1 MIDYALKPPITT
13 EEINI
18 EKINVSSS
26 DYMKSMNLEEQSIFN
41 KVYKYPYIACE
52 ILSHDYPF
60 LVDKIINMDFY
71 GQENNTIGGEL
82 SMIKN
87 TSNVD
92 EGDEG
97 GADDS
102 MGEFRNPPEN
112 QEEDIID
119 TNNNNTFFN
128 TTIDNNLNNDK
139 DNLEFVDYLF
149 NSSYNYDLNNI
160 QGGYLVKINRAF
172 LHSLYSPNKS
182 NVYISYI
189 CFKKPND
196 FLTFFWNKIQFLH
209 YQEIIYDILM
219 YCEEETNQNQN
230 KQLDI
235 IKNNIL
241 IKLITIMKT
250 QSEGIKDLFCDY
262 ILNCKN
268 VESLVNENFI
278 SKLSSMFI
286 SCNNEKILENFC
298 VVTGQIIK
306 LYKNDNFSG
315 SKNLKG
321 NFINNFLNSS
331 LGILNFTDTDL
342 LVGKINSIIKEMN
355 LEYFKSTQAKI
366 ILINFIY
373 DFMTLTRCTEF
384 LENLINI
391 NFFNFFQNLF
401 FNSKND
407 IVQSIYIS
415 TIQLLIEDT
424 NEKWLTE
431 ILIKNNFIEKALNI
445 NYNNSDLNNASFGI
459 KENTLYI
466 HLSEI
471 FGILIKNVFI
481 NEILQKNNF
490 FEKINNVYNTT
501 YKTYVERMEQTIC
514 NFKCNSLYLPAE
526 DSIKVD
532 EIAEKGD
539 IKAINDFNRFN
550 NNIFKRNSFSSNVK
564 KELFF
569 DGQPEGVIEKKED
582 NFYDDNENKNIIQDF
597 PNFEDD
603 TQKDDIQ
610 KDDIQKED
618 ISNEEKKI

>member
-18 EKINVSSS
+18 EKINSSSS
-26 DYMKSMNLEEQSIFN
+26 DYMKSLNLEEQTLFN

-102 MGEFRNPPEN
+102 MGEFRNPQEN
-112 QEEDIID
+112 PEEDIID

-139 DNLEFVDYLF
+139 DNLELVDYLY
-149 NSSYNYDLNNI
+149 NSSFNYDLNNI

-172 LHSLYSPNKS
+172 LHSLYNPNKS

-196 FLTFFWNKIQFLH
+196 FLTVFWNKIQFLH
-209 YQEIIYDILM
+209 YQEIIYDILT

-241 IKLITIMKT
+241 IKLITTMKT
-250 QSEGIKDLFCDY
+250 QSEGIKDIFCDY

-278 SKLSSMFI
+278 SKLSAMFI
-286 SCNNEKILENFC
+286 SSNNEKILENFC
-298 VVTGQIIK
+298 IVTGQIIK

-366 ILINFIY
+366 IFINFIY
-373 DFMTLTRCTEF
+373 DFMTLTRCTELF
-384 LENLINI
+384 ENLINI

-401 FNSKND
+401 FTSKND

-424 NEKWLTE
+424 NEKWLIE

-445 NYNNSDLNNASFGI
+445 NYNSSDLNNTSFGI
-459 KENTLYI
+459 KDNTLYI

-481 NEILQKNNF
+481 NEILQKNHF
-490 FEKINNVYNTT
+490 FEKISNIYNTT

-532 EIAEKGD
+532 EIVEKGD
-539 IKAINDFNRFN
+539 VKTINDFNRFN

-597 PNFEDD
+597 PNFEEE
-603 TQKDDIQ
+603 T
-610 KDDIQKED
+610 QKED
-618 ISNEEKKI
+618 ISNDENKK

>member
-18 EKINVSSS
+18 EKINSSSS
-26 DYMKSMNLEEQSIFN
+26 DYMKSLNLEEQTLFN

-102 MGEFRNPPEN
+102 MGEFRNPQEN
-112 QEEDIID
+112 PEEDIID

-139 DNLEFVDYLF
+139 DNLEFVDYLY
-149 NSSYNYDLNNI
+149 NSSFNYDLNNI

-172 LHSLYSPNKS
+172 LHSLYNPNKS

-196 FLTFFWNKIQFLH
+196 FLTVFWNKIQFLH
-209 YQEIIYDILM
+209 YQEIIYDILT

-241 IKLITIMKT
+241 IKLITTMKT
-250 QSEGIKDLFCDY
+250 QSEGIKDIFCDY

-278 SKLSSMFI
+278 SKLSAMFI
-286 SCNNEKILENFC
+286 SSNNEKILENFC
-298 VVTGQIIK
+298 IVTGQIIK

-366 ILINFIY
+366 IFINFIY
-373 DFMTLTRCTEF
+373 DFMTLTRCSELF
-384 LENLINI
+384 ENLINI

-401 FNSKND
+401 FTSKND

-415 TIQLLIEDT
+415 TIQVLIEDT
-424 NEKWLTE
+424 NEKWLNE

-445 NYNNSDLNNASFGI
+445 NYNSSDLSNTSFGI
-459 KENTLYI
+459 KDNTLYI

-490 FEKINNVYNTT
+490 FEKISNIYNTT

-532 EIAEKGD
+532 EIVEKGD
-539 IKAINDFNRFN
+539 VKTINDFNRFN

-597 PNFEDD
+597 PNFEEE
-603 TQKDDIQ
+603 T
-610 KDDIQKED
+610 QKED
-618 ISNEEKKI
+618 ISNDENKK

>member
-1 MIDYALKPPITT
+1 MIDYALKPPVTS

-18 EKINVSSS
+18 EKINSSS
-26 DYMKSMNLEEQSIFN
+26 DYLKSMNNEEQSLYA
-41 KVYKYPYIACE
+41 KSYKYPYLACE

-102 MGEFRNPPEN
+102 MGEFRNQQEN

-128 TTIDNNLNNDK
+128 TTIDNNLNNEK
-139 DNLEFVDYLF
+139 DTLEFVDYLYNTSF
-149 NSSYNYDLNNI
+149 NNDLNNI

-182 NVYISYI
+182 SVYISYI
-189 CFKKPND
+189 CFKKPIDIISN
-196 FLTFFWNKIQFLH
+196 FWNKIQFFH

-219 YCEEETNQNQN
+219 YCEDETNQNQN

-235 IKNNIL
+235 IKTNIL
-241 IKLITIMKT
+241 TKLINAMKS
-250 QSEGIKDLFCDY
+250 QSEGIKDIFCDY
-262 ILNCKN
+262 ILNCKGA
-268 VESLVNENFI
+268 ESLVNENFL
-278 SKLSSMFI
+278 SKLTSAFI
-286 SCNNEKILENFC
+286 SSNNEKILENFC
-298 VVTGQIIK
+298 IVTGQVLK

-321 NFINNFLNSS
+321 GFINNFLNSS
-331 LGILNFTDTDL
+331 LGILNFGDSDL
-342 LVGKINSIIKEMN
+342 LVGKIISIIKEMN
-355 LEYFKSTQAKI
+355 LENFKSTQAKI

-373 DFMTLTRCTEF
+373 DFMTLTRCNEF

-391 NFFNFFQNLF
+391 NFFKFFQNLF
-401 FNSKND
+401 FSSKND
-407 IVQSIYIS
+407 IIQSIYIS

-424 NEKWLTE
+424 NEKWITE
-431 ILIKNNFIEKALNI
+431 ILIKNNFLQQALSI
-445 NYNNSDLNNASFGI
+445 NYNPLDLNNTSFGI

-471 FGILIKNVFI
+471 FGILVKNVFI
-481 NEILQKNNF
+481 NEILQKNNL
-490 FEKINNVYNTT
+490 FEKINNIYNTT
-501 YKTYVERMEQTIC
+501 YKIYVERMEQTIC

-539 IKAINDFNRFN
+539 IKTINDFNRFN

-597 PNFEDD
+597 PNFEEDN
-603 TQKDDIQ
+603 QKDDL
-610 KDDIQKED
+610 QKED
-618 ISNEEKKI
+618 ISNEENKK

>member
-18 EKINVSSS
+18 EKINSSSS
-26 DYMKSMNLEEQSIFN
+26 DYMKSLNLEEQTLFN

-102 MGEFRNPPEN
+102 MGEFRNPQEN
-112 QEEDIID
+112 PEEDIMD

-139 DNLEFVDYLF
+139 DNLELVDYLY
-149 NSSYNYDLNNI
+149 NSSFNYDLNNI

-172 LHSLYSPNKS
+172 LHSLYNPNKS

-196 FLTFFWNKIQFLH
+196 FLTVFWNKIQFLH
-209 YQEIIYDILM
+209 YQEIIYDILT

-241 IKLITIMKT
+241 IKLITTMKT
-250 QSEGIKDLFCDY
+250 QSEGIKDIFCDY

-278 SKLSSMFI
+278 SKLSAMFI
-286 SCNNEKILENFC
+286 SSNNEKILENFC

-373 DFMTLTRCTEF
+373 DFMTLTRCTELF
-384 LENLINI
+384 ENLINI

-401 FNSKND
+401 FTSKND

-424 NEKWLTE
+424 NEKWLNE

-445 NYNNSDLNNASFGI
+445 NYNSSDLSNTSFGI
-459 KENTLYI
+459 KDNTLYI

-490 FEKINNVYNTT
+490 FEKISNIYNTT

-532 EIAEKGD
+532 EIVEKGD
-539 IKAINDFNRFN
+539 VKTINDFNRFN

-597 PNFEDD
+597 PNFEEE
-603 TQKDDIQ
+603 T
-610 KDDIQKED
+610 QKED
-618 ISNEEKKI
+618 ISNDENKK